1 MTSNVVTVDRD
12 VMLPRV
18 AEALAHH
25 RVSAL
30 AVTDDKGSI
39 VGVISRTDLVRIGR
53 RQAGSHR
60 HAASLT
66 LPERRAAELVTD
78 LGRAPVVVSPTATLR
93 EAAKLM
99 CEQRVHRLFVTEA
112 QRIVGVIST
121 LDMMSAVC
129 DAKIEIPIA
138 EIMSKPLFSVKAQ
151 QPISVAVE
159 RLEQARVTGL
169 VVLEDDWPVGLFTQV
184 EAMESRDLPR
194 DTRIDEVL
202 DPSLLCLP
210 STTKVHRAAAQAQRM
225 AVRRI
230 IPCQDREAVGIVTG
244 FDFAKLIAA

>member
-1 MTSNVVTVDRD
+1 
-12 VMLPRV
+12 
-18 AEALAHH
+18 
-25 RVSAL
+25 
-30 AVTDDKGSI
+30 
-39 VGVISRTDLVRIGR
+39 
-53 RQAGSHR
+53 
-60 HAASLT
+60 
-66 LPERRAAELVTD
+66 
-78 LGRAPVVVSPTATLR
+78 
-93 EAAKLM
+93 
-99 CEQRVHRLFVTEA
+99 
-112 QRIVGVIST
+112 
-121 LDMMSAVC
+121 
-129 DAKIEIPIA
+129 
-138 EIMSKPLFSVKAQ
+138 MSKPLFSVKAQ